1 MNNTSLQYQ
10 KLEANLERLRARMPD
25 LPTSSVLLSRL
36 LLHIGRGMGSMLEIE
51 IRPFGL
57 TEAEF
62 RVLTT
67 LFSQPEG
74 CAHPS
79 DLCSKTSQSPAN
91 MSRISDA
98 LVGRDLITRLSS
110 LHDRRKMV
118 LRITDQGEEL
128 VRRLL
133 PTMYG
138 PLREMF
144 SDFSESDQQQLIG
157 QLKLL
162 AAKLDQVLSQHGPER
177 VE

>member
-1 MNNTSLQYQ
+1 MNNSSLQYQ

-25 LPTSSVLLSRL
+25 LPKSSILLSRL
-36 LLHIGRGMGSMLEIE
+36 LQHIGRGMASMLEIQ

-62 RVLTT
+62 RVLAT

-79 DLCSKTSQSPAN
+79 DLCAKTSLSPAN

-98 LVGRDLITRLSS
+98 LVNRDLITRLSS
-110 LHDRRKMV
+110 VHDRRKMV
-118 LRITDQGEEL
+118 LRITEQGEEL

-133 PTMYG
+133 PTMYA
-138 PLREMF
+138 PLREIF
-144 SDFSESDQQQLIG
+144 KDFSEGEQLQLIA

-162 AAKLDQVLSQHGPER
+162 GANLDQVLSKHGPER